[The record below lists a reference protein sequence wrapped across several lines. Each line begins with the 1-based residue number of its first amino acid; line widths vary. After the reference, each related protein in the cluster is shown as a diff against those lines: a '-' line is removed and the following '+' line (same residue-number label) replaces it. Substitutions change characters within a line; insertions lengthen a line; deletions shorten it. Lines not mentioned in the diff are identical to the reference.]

1 MEALSKQ
8 DHGLLVRLQTNAKF
22 DINDLMADLNMSRTS
37 VYERI
42 KKLEQEGYITGYV
55 ALVDKKKVGLDLTVI
70 CTVSLNSQRAECVK
84 EFNEAVIMLEEVI
97 ECYVTGGIFD
107 YILKIVVRDLDEYS
121 QFVTHKLSIIPHVS
135 TVKSS
140 FVLNCVKASSI
151 LPIK

>member
-1 MEALSKQ
+1 MDALNKQ

-97 ECYVTGGIFD
+97 ECYVTG
-107 YILKIVVRDLDEYS
+107 LHS
-121 QFVTHKLSIIPHVS
+121 QN
-135 TVKSS
+135 SS
-140 FVLNCVKASSI
+140 S
-151 LPIK
+151 